1 MSPEADIR
9 IHVVH
14 TTEVTRIHDAWN
26 YLLDSGKAIAE
37 AHGINPEELILSQ
50 YFLIVYPCLIFLMHL
65 Q

>member
-50 YFLIVYPCLIFLMHL
+50 YFLIVYP
-65 Q
+65 